1 MAKLPFQL
9 TQALNQEMDRK
20 HFLQFSMAIF
30 LASFGVSGFISAV
43 IASSNKTQPAA
54 PKLSR
59 GYGSSKFGKS

>member
-1 MAKLPFQL
+1 MAKLPLQL
-9 TQALNQEMDRK
+9 TQAFNQEMDRK

-43 IASSNKTQPAA
+43 IASSNKNQPAT

>member
-1 MAKLPFQL
+1 
-9 TQALNQEMDRK
+9 
-20 HFLQFSMAIF
+20 